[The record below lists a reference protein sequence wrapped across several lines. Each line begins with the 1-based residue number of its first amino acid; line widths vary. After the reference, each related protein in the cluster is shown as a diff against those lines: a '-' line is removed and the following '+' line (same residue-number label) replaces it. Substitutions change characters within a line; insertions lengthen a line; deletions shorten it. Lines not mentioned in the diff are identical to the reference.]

1 MGLSAPHPAGGRDAC
16 EREPIH
22 IPGAIQPHGVL
33 LSADPENWTISQVSA
48 NSATLLI
55 EPPEALAGK
64 PLSYLLDPDA
74 MAELASRDLSPVFP
88 HLYDPIPVFLRTSP
102 EHQLS
107 CIAHYHDG
115 RIILEF
121 EEPPETPPGH
131 AEDLHRRLSYGV
143 GRIARS
149 GDDVAGICDTAAM
162 EMHELAGFGRTMIY
176 RFDHDWHGEVIAEQ
190 TTDLAKRYL
199 GHHFPAS
206 DIPAQARELYTR
218 TLLRVI
224 PDVDGVPVPLVPRLD
239 PGRGQPLDLSFAA
252 LRSVSPVHLQ
262 YLRNMEVGASMSL
275 SLLVGNRLWGMIVCH
290 NATPHPVSAALRGA
304 CQEIAEVVAAR
315 LFRMEAELRASGFLQ
330 ARNRADTLADALSET
345 PELAAG
351 IERRAPMLLSW
362 FDCTAL
368 IGRIRGKPIR
378 HSTVAAPPTTLPT
391 QGGADPV
398 RLDDQWVATVDPV
411 GVYLTGDA
419 RADFIGAV
427 HLPLSPDGSDYLVLG
442 RRERVRRVVW
452 AGATDDESKQ
462 DLTPRASFEAWSEIV
477 RGRSLPFDDI
487 ARQLAVEI
495 RRRLIDRLMLE
506 ERRNRALELERRVA
520 ERTKELAEAR
530 AAAERASNA
539 KTRFL
544 AAASHD
550 LRQPLQ
556 AGVIFHSV
564 LSRRNQDPRQAEV
577 IEQLGRSLE
586 VLQGLLEGM
595 LDISRI
601 DAGIVA
607 PERQVFPVQS
617 VLDQLQVEF
626 TPVAERRGLTLRVKP
641 SKVQIHSDRN
651 LLYRILHNMVAN
663 AIQFTDRG
671 RIVLGCRLGGRV
683 GGNGG
688 GNGGVVRILVCDT
701 GRGIPPDMTEAIFE
715 EFMQLSNP
723 ARNRHLGLGL
733 GLAVVERLSGL
744 LGHRLAVSSVPD
756 RGSIFEVAVPRVKAV
771 VMGGN
776 TVKRPESGRN

>member
-1 MGLSAPHPAGGRDAC
+1 LETA
-16 EREPIH
+16 
-22 IPGAIQPHGVL
+22 
-33 LSADPENWTISQVSA
+33 
-48 NSATLLI
+48 
-55 EPPEALAGK
+55 
-64 PLSYLLDPDA
+64 LSYA
-74 MAELASRDLSPVFP
+74 
-88 HLYDPIPVFLRTSP
+88 I
-102 EHQLS
+102 
-107 CIAHYHDG
+107 
-115 RIILEF
+115 
-121 EEPPETPPGH
+121 
-131 AEDLHRRLSYGV
+131 

-149 GDDVAGICDTAAM
+149 GDDVAGICDVAAT
-162 EMHELAGFGRTMIY
+162 EMHELTGFGRTMIY

-190 TTDLAKRYL
+190 TTGLGKRYL

-206 DIPAQARELYTR
+206 DIPAQARDLYTR

-224 PDVDGVPVPLVPRLD
+224 PDVDGVPVPLAPQPA
-239 PGRGQPLDLSFAA
+239 PGRGKPLDLSFAS
-252 LRSVSPVHLQ
+252 LRAVSPIHLQ
-262 YLRNMEVGASMSL
+262 YLRNMEVRASMSL
-275 SLLVGNRLWGMIVCH
+275 SLLVGNRLWGMVVCH
-290 NATPHPVSAALRGA
+290 NATPLRVSAALRGA

-315 LFRMEAELRASGFLQ
+315 LFRMEAEQRASGFLQ

-345 PELAAG
+345 PELVAG

-368 IGRIRGKPIR
+368 LGRIHGKSIR
-378 HSTVAAPPTTLPT
+378 HGTAANPPMTLPT
-391 QGGADPV
+391 PPSADPV
-398 RLDDQWVATVDPV
+398 RLDDQWVAAVDPV
-411 GVYLTGDA
+411 GLYLTGDA
-419 RADFIGAV
+419 RADFTGAV
-427 HLPLSPDGSDYLVLG
+427 HLPLSPDGGDYLVLG
-442 RRERVRRVVW
+442 RRERIRTVVW
-452 AGATDDESKQ
+452 AGATDDEAKL
-462 DLTPRASFEAWSEIV
+462 DLTPRASFDAWSEIV
-477 RGRSLPFDDI
+477 RGRSLPFDDVTH
-487 ARQLAVEI
+487 QLAVEI
-495 RRRLIDRLMLE
+495 RRRLIDRLVLE

-595 LDISRI
+595 LDIARI

-626 TPVAERRGLTLRVKP
+626 APAAARRNLTLRVKP
-641 SKVQIHSDRN
+641 SGMQIHSDRN
-651 LLYRILHNMVAN
+651 LLYRILHNLVAN

-671 RIVLGCRLGGRV
+671 RIVLGCRLGGRTS
-683 GGNGG
+683 GNGG
-688 GNGGVVRILVCDT
+688 AVRILVCDT

-744 LGHRLAVSSVPD
+744 LGHRIAVSSIPD
-756 RGSIFEVAVPRVKAV
+756 RGSIFEVAVPRVRAAV
-771 VMGGN
+771 MDGV
-776 TVKRPESGRN
+776 TVRGSESGG

>member
-1 MGLSAPHPAGGRDAC
+1 MGLNAPDLAGDRNAC

-33 LSADPENWTISQVSA
+33 LSIDPADWSIAQASA
-48 NSATLLI
+48 NSADLLTMA
-55 EPPEALAGK
+55 PEDLCGRPLAD
-64 PLSYLLDPDA
+64 LLGPDA
-74 MAELASRDLSPVFP
+74 VAELACRDLSPVFP
-88 HLYDPIPVFLRTSP
+88 HLHDAIPVAVATAPQRPLCCVVHR
-102 EHQLS
+102 
-107 CIAHYHDG
+107 HDD
-115 RIILEF
+115 RVILEF
-121 EEPPETPPGH
+121 EDTAAGTAH
-131 AEDLHRRLSYGV
+131 ASSEELHRKLSYGV

-149 GDDVAGICDTAAM
+149 GDDVRDICETAVI
-162 EMHELAGFGRTMIY
+162 EMHGLAGFDRTMVY
-176 RFDHDWHGEVIAEQ
+176 RFDTDWHGEVVAEQ
-190 TTDLAKRYL
+190 TSGLPKRYL

-224 PDVDGVPVPLVPRLD
+224 PDVDGPAIPLVPPLD
-239 PGRGQPLDLSFAA
+239 PARGQPLDLSYAS
-252 LRSVSPVHLQ
+252 LRGVSPIHLQ
-262 YLRNMEVGASMSL
+262 YLRNMDVRATMAL
-275 SLLVGNRLWGMIVCH
+275 SLLVGNRFWGMIVCH
-290 NATPHPVSAALRGA
+290 SATPRTVSAPLRGV
-304 CQEIAEVVAAR
+304 CQELAEVVAAR
-315 LFRMEAELRASGFLQ
+315 LFRRDAEHRATGFLQ
-330 ARNRADTLADALSET
+330 ARNRADMLADALSES
-345 PELAAG
+345 PDLVSG
-351 IERRAPMLLSW
+351 IERRAQMLLSW

-368 IGRIRGKPIR
+368 LGRIHGKPVR
-378 HSTVAAPPTTLPT
+378 CGTDATPPPALPT
-391 QGGADPV
+391 RRGADPV
-398 RLDDQWVATVDPV
+398 RLDDQWIAAADPV
-411 GVYLTGDA
+411 GVYITGAA
-419 RADFIGAV
+419 RADFVGAV
-427 HLPLSPDGSDYLVLG
+427 HLPLSPDGGDYLVLG
-442 RRERVRRVVW
+442 RRERVRTVVW
-452 AGATDDESKQ
+452 AGVADGRDKH
-462 DLTPRASFEAWSEIV
+462 DLSPRASFEAWSEIV
-477 RGRSLPFDDI
+477 RGRSLPFDDVSH
-487 ARQLAVEI
+487 QMAVEI

-506 ERRNRALELERRVA
+506 ERRSRALELERRVA
-520 ERTKELAEAR
+520 ERTRELAQAR
-530 AAAERASNA
+530 AEAERASNA

-626 TPVAERRGLTLRVKP
+626 APAAARRDLKLRVKP
-641 SKVQIHSDRN
+641 SAVQVHSDRN
-651 LLYRILHNMVAN
+651 LLYRILHNLVAN
-663 AIQFTDRG
+663 AIQFTDHG
-671 RIVLGCRLGGRV
+671 RIVLGCRMGGA

-688 GNGGVVRILVCDT
+688 TIRILVCDT

-733 GLAVVERLSGL
+733 GLAVVERLSAL
-744 LGHRLAVSSVPD
+744 LGHRIAVRSVPD
-756 RGSIFEVAVPRVKAV
+756 RGSIFEVTIPRVKAE
-771 VMGGN
+771 VMGG
-776 TVKRPESGRN
+776 VGVRGPESGG

>member
-1 MGLSAPHPAGGRDAC
+1 MGLSAPHPAGDRDAC

-33 LSADPENWTISQVSA
+33 LSADPGNWTIAQVSA
-48 NSATLLI
+48 NSASLLGQ
-55 EPPEALAGK
+55 PPVALAGR
-64 PLSYLLDPDA
+64 PLAELLGPDT
-74 MAELASRDLSPVFP
+74 MAQLASRDLSPVFP
-88 HLYDPIPVFLRTSP
+88 HLYDQIPVLIRTSP
-102 EHQLS
+102 ERHLC
-107 CIAHYHDG
+107 CIAHQHDG

-121 EEPPETPPGH
+121 EEPSETPPNH
-131 AEDLHRRLSYGV
+131 AEDLHRRLSYAI

-149 GDDVAGICDTAAM
+149 GDDVAGICDVAAT
-162 EMHELAGFGRTMIY
+162 EMHELTGFGRTMIY
-176 RFDHDWHGEVIAEQ
+176 RFDPDWHGEVIAEQ
-190 TTDLAKRYL
+190 TTGLGKRYL

-206 DIPAQARELYTR
+206 DIPAQARDLYTR

-224 PDVDGVPVPLVPRLD
+224 QDVDGVPIPLVAQLD
-239 PGRGQPLDLSFAA
+239 PGRGKPLDLSFAS
-252 LRSVSPVHLQ
+252 LRAVSPIHLQ

-275 SLLVGNRLWGMIVCH
+275 SLLVGNRLWGMVVCH

-315 LFRMEAELRASGFLQ
+315 LFRMEAEQRASGFLQ
-330 ARNRADTLADALSET
+330 ARNRADTLADALSEA

-362 FDCTAL
+362 FGCTAL
-368 IGRIRGKPIR
+368 LGRIRGKSIR
-378 HSTVAAPPTTLPT
+378 HGTAATPPATLPT
-391 QGGADPV
+391 PPGTDPV
-398 RLDDQWVATVDPV
+398 RLDDQWVAAADPV

-419 RADFIGAV
+419 RADFTGAV
-427 HLPLSPDGSDYLVLG
+427 HLPLSPDGGDYIVLG
-442 RRERVRRVVW
+442 RRERVRTVVW
-452 AGATDDESKQ
+452 AGATGDEAKL
-462 DLTPRASFEAWSEIV
+462 DLTPRASFDAWSEIV
-477 RGRSLPFDDI
+477 RGRSLPFDDVTH
-487 ARQLAVEI
+487 QLAVEI
-495 RRRLIDRLMLE
+495 RRRLIDRLVLE

-626 TPVAERRGLTLRVKP
+626 APAAERRNLTLRVIP
-641 SKVQIHSDRN
+641 SKAQIHSDRN

-663 AIQFTDRG
+663 AIQFTDHG
-671 RIVLGCRLGGRV
+671 RIVLGCRLGGRA
-683 GGNGG
+683 GGNGV
-688 GNGGVVRILVCDT
+688 VVRILVCDT

-744 LGHRLAVSSVPD
+744 LGHRIAVSSVPE
-756 RGSIFEVAVPRVKAV
+756 RGSIFEVAVPHVRAE
-771 VMGGN
+771 VMGGV
-776 TVKRPESGRN
+776 TVRGSESGG